1 MNPNK
6 NMLRETKHFFVI
18 LNARIVSV
26 VYLFWF
32 GVMCMHHH
40 ACSMS
45 IMIDI
50 ICVIIYFLLLMF
62 LNFAIRHEEFF
73 DFYALRYLSATTV
86 VTYLS

>member
-1 MNPNK
+1 
-6 NMLRETKHFFVI
+6 MLRETKHFFVI

-26 VYLFWF
+26 VYLFFFFFF
-32 GVMCMHHH
+32 GVMCI
-40 ACSMS
+40 MS
-45 IMIDI
+45 INMIDNLR
-50 ICVIIYFLLLMF
+50 IYLLLFMF